1 MTDQY
6 IVSSSPH
13 IRSNESVETIMRD
26 VVIALLPATI
36 FGIYNFGMRAF
47 IITLISIAACAGA
60 ESLYQFLTKRAVTT
74 GDLSAVVTGLLLALN
89 LPHTVPYWLPVVGGI
104 VAIIIVKQLFGGLGQ
119 NFMNPALGAR
129 AFLLISFTGL
139 MTKWEVDGISAATPL
154 GMIKE
159 GVADLPSVTDT
170 FFGFIGGCIGETSVL
185 ALLLGGLYLIARKVI
200 SWRVPVFYIGTVFVL
215 SILLGGRGFDM
226 TYVGYQIFG
235 GGLMIGAFFMAT
247 DYASS
252 PITATGQII
261 MGLGCGI
268 LTSVIR
274 IYGGYPEGVSFA
286 ILIMNL
292 FVPLI
297 DRFTIPRVFGEVAKN
312 EK

>member
-13 IRSNESVETIMRD
+13 IRSSNAVDKIMRD

-36 FGIYNFGMRAF
+36 FGIYNFGYRSL
-47 IITLISIAACAGA
+47 IIVIVSILACVGA
-60 ESLYQFLTKRAVTT
+60 ESLYQYGTKRRVTIK
-74 GDLSAVVTGLLLALN
+74 DYSAVVTGLLLALN
-89 LPHTVPYWLPVVGGI
+89 LPPTVPYWLPVIGGV

-129 AFLLISFTGL
+129 AFLLFSFTGL
-139 MTKWEVDGISAATPL
+139 MTTWELNGMSAATPL
-154 GMIKE
+154 NLLKE
-159 GVADLPSVTDT
+159 GGGELPSVMNT
-170 FFGFIGGCIGETSVL
+170 FFGYIGGCIGETSVI
-185 ALLLGGLYLIARKVI
+185 AIALGGIYLLARKVI
-200 SWRVPVFYIGTVFVL
+200 NWRIPVIYIGTVFVL
-215 SILLGGRGFDM
+215 SIILGGRGFDM
-226 TYVGYQIFG
+226 TYVGYQVFG
-235 GGLMIGAFFMAT
+235 GGLMLGAFFMAT
-247 DYASS
+247 DYSSS
-252 PITATGQII
+252 PITRTGQVI

-297 DRFTIPRVFGEVAKN
+297 DRFTIPRVFGEVANN

>member
-13 IRSNESVETIMRD
+13 IRSNESVDRIMRH
-26 VVIALLPATI
+26 VVIALLPATV
-36 FGIYNFGMRAF
+36 FGIYHFGIRAF
-47 IITLISIAACAGA
+47 IITLICIAACVGA
-60 ESLYQFLTKRAVTT
+60 ESLYQFLTKRTVTI
-74 GDLSAVVTGLLLALN
+74 GDFSAVVTGLLLALN
-89 LPHTVPYWLPVVGGI
+89 LPHTVPYWLPIVGGV

-139 MTKWEVDGISAATPL
+139 MTRWEVDGISAATPL
-154 GMIKE
+154 GMIKD
-159 GVADLPSVTDT
+159 GVTDLPSVANT
-170 FFGFIGGCIGETSVL
+170 FFGFIGGCIGETSVV
-185 ALLLGGLYLIARKVI
+185 ALVLGGIYLIAKKI
-200 SWRVPVFYIGTVFVL
+200 INWRIPVFYIGTVVIL
-215 SILLGGRGFDM
+215 SILLGGRGLDM
-226 TYVGYQIFG
+226 TYVGYQVFG
-235 GGLMIGAFFMAT
+235 GGLMIGAFYMAT

-252 PITATGQII
+252 PITRTGQVI